1 MRSLLAI
8 LVIPLFAFAQ
18 SPIPTEFPADAV
30 PALADDLRTRISGNV
45 FKVKL
50 ADGTTWRL
58 EYKANGYA
66 FVDTSRGFRD
76 TGKWR
81 VEDSKLC
88 ADWQK
93 APSGCSETRI
103 KGEAIYLKRISSG
116 EVIAFLRE

>member
-1 MRSLLAI
+1 MRSFLALL
-8 LVIPLFAFAQ
+8 VMPLFAFAQ
-18 SPIPTEFPADAV
+18 SPMPTEFPIDAV
-30 PALADDLRTRISGNV
+30 ATSADDLRGRISGKV

-88 ADWQK
+88 SDWQK

-103 KGEAIYLKRISSG
+103 KGEAIYLKRISNG
-116 EVIAFLRE
+116 EVIVFSR